1 MITLSGVSKSYTKDA
16 SRPALA
22 DLSITFNSGEM
33 VAVLGPN
40 GAGKSTLLGLLSG
53 ILKPTT
59 GSVAGSPVCSVVLQ
73 QTSLDKLLTV
83 RENAR
88 VFASVYGVSRDQ
100 LAHRLAEYADALG
113 LEARLDERV
122 GTLSGGLAR
131 KADLLRALM
140 VGPELLLLDE
150 PAAGLDRE
158 SAPEIISQ
166 LRLLRDKH
174 DIAVVMITHTM
185 DEAESVDRVL
195 ILKDGGVI
203 LDDAPSAMLDPM
215 RDRLVLQTGA
225 ELGAE
230 ERLAADRYIVP
241 RERIEILTRGL
252 NAQDESYSVRA
263 VSIGDVYD
271 RAIGSAR

>member
-1 MITLSGVSKSYTKDA
+1 MITLSGVSKSYTKEA

-22 DLSITFNSGEM
+22 DVSITFNAGEM

-88 VFASVYGVSRDQ
+88 VFASVYGVSCDQ

-166 LRLLRDKH
+166 LRSLRDKH
-174 DIAVVMITHTM
+174 NIAVVMITHTM

-271 RAIGSAR
+271 RAIGSSR